1 MYGNEESK
9 EEHKIINNENG
20 PAKDNQNVEPES
32 APPVKYPCYLVSKS
46 NLLQNYNIEL
56 SQKLIKIL
64 SPNKGKV
71 KS

>member
-9 EEHKIINNENG
+9 EEQKIITNENA
-20 PAKDNQNVEPES
+20 PAENNQNVEP
-32 APPVKYPCYLVSKS
+32 PPVKYPCYLVSKS
-46 NLLQNYNIEL
+46 NLLQNYNIEV

>member
-9 EEHKIINNENG
+9 EERKIISDEGSPAEN
-20 PAKDNQNVEPES
+20 NQNVEP
-32 APPVKYPCYLVSKS
+32 PPVKYSCYLVSKS
-46 NLLQNYNIEL
+46 NLLQNYNIEV
-56 SQKLIKIL
+56 SKKHIKIL

>member
-9 EEHKIINNENG
+9 EEQKIISSENA
-20 PAKDNQNVEPES
+20 PAENNQNVVEP
-32 APPVKYPCYLVSKS
+32 PPVKYPCYLVSKS
-46 NLLQNYNIEL
+46 NLLQNYNIEV